1 MPPIPPL
8 FTVPVPPSGS
18 ITCTQRGPKIYL
30 LTFLSPPDN
39 RLTPTFCSSFL
50 LALDILE
57 YRFPKGIVITTSAIP
72 KFYSNGLNYES
83 ATKSKSFFSESLYPL
98 WRRLLTYEVSQTPVH
113 KGIHTLTLLRKYSYP
128 MPTLALING
137 HAFAAGLMTAMMHDY
152 RLFNPHRGYLCLN
165 ELDFGAPLKPP
176 MASIFRQKL
185 PSPATYRTLV
195 LESKR
200 FNALEALKEGIV
212 DGLGGLEEALAFAE
226 EMKLVEKGGS
236 GVYGRLKAEMWKET
250 VRLLENA
257 EGSARR
263 AEREE
268 ADEKRRGG
276 ESLRRVEEWERN
288 SRNGIAKL

>member
-39 RLTPTFCSSFL
+39 RLTPAFCSSFL

-98 WRRLLTYEVSQTPVH
+98 WRRLLTY
-113 KGIHTLTLLRKYSYP
+113 P

-176 MASIFRQKL
+176 MASVFRQKL

-200 FNALEALKEGIV
+200 FNALEALREGIV

-276 ESLRRVEEWERN
+276 ESLRRVDEWERN
-288 SRNGIAKL
+288 SRSGIAKL